1 MSGRTAATVAFWL
14 IRRGF
19 RYVPVTYTGIA
30 FLNFI
35 PFFLRGLR
43 ARWEGSRGQRFVT
56 KSPAALRRRAGTN
69 APTPRAPRPS
79 RMRDAGSGTAA
90 PVTSG

>member
-35 PFFLRGLR
+35 PYFLRGLR
-43 ARWEGSRGQRFVT
+43 AHAAASRSQRFSMFGKRPQVV
-56 KSPAALRRRAGTN
+56 R
-69 APTPRAPRPS
+69 RPS
-79 RMRDAGSGTAA
+79 QESCSRTVLQRLGTEANA
-90 PVTSG
+90 L